1 MKYLFKKIFF
11 IVLFLFCF
19 LFSLTTLCDDV
30 YAQKHTVTV
39 SPHDLGGRASSVP
52 EPSTLLLLAAG
63 VGAFYFTRQKNKK

>member
-30 YAQKHTVTV
+30 YARQSFS
-39 SPHDLGGRASSVP
+39 SPYGGSGASSVP

>member
-30 YAQKHTVTV
+30 YARQSFS
-39 SPHDLGGRASSVP
+39 SPYGGSGRSVP

>member
-30 YAQKHTVTV
+30 YARQSFS
-39 SPHDLGGRASSVP
+39 SPHSVP